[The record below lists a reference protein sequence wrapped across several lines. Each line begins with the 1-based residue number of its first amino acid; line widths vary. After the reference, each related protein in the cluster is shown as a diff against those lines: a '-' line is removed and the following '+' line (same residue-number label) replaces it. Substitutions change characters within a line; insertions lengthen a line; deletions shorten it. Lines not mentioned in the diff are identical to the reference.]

1 MRNSYNYNHCL
12 SPDESEEYIAE
23 SRSNS
28 NASLSN
34 SNALVAIAEWRPFR
48 WNADYTALSLLGLGL
63 TYLVF
68 REPLL
73 VTVIL
78 SAGLFFYCLGKI
90 ISTVPILQRIVGVK
104 IRFWHIA
111 AVIVAI
117 AATLS
122 IFELPAQ
129 AVFLSGLEQFL
140 TQIAQQSSTGGAG
153 GGAVSPQAIKLVF
166 NAIRAVFLLL
176 VGVAALFAYNQAQQG
191 NDWRPIATQAGL
203 AIGIIL
209 TIDVITF
216 LFVGNGTGGA

>member
-1 MRNSYNYNHCL
+1 MRDYHNYNNCL
-12 SPDESEEYIAE
+12 FLDESEEYSAK
-23 SRSNS
+23 SSSNS
-28 NASLSN
+28 NVYRSN
-34 SNALVAIAEWRPFR
+34 SNALVAAAVWRHFR
-48 WNADYTALSLLGLGL
+48 WNADHTTLCLFGLGL
-63 TYLVF
+63 TYLTF

-78 SAGLFFYCLGKI
+78 LAGLFFYCLSKI

-111 AVIVAI
+111 TVIVAI

-140 TQIAQQSSTGGAG
+140 TQIVQQSSTGGAG
-153 GGAVSPQAIKLVF
+153 GGAVSPEAIKLVF
-166 NAIRAVFLLL
+166 NSIRAIFLLL
-176 VGVAALFAYNQAQQG
+176 VGVAALFSYNQAQQG

-203 AIGIIL
+203 AIGIVF
-209 TIDVITF
+209 D
-216 LFVGNGTGGA
+216 N

>member
-1 MRNSYNYNHCL
+1 MRDYYNYNHFL
-12 SPDESEEYIAE
+12 F
-23 SRSNS
+23 SNKSKEDSAKISSDS
-28 NASLSN
+28 NVYRSN
-34 SNALVAIAEWRPFR
+34 SNALVATAVWRRFR
-48 WNADYTALSLLGLGL
+48 WNADYTALCLLGLGL
-63 TYLVF
+63 TYLAF

-111 AVIVAI
+111 SIIVAI

-140 TQIAQQSSTGGAG
+140 TQIVQQSSTGGAG
-153 GGAVSPQAIKLVF
+153 GGAVSPEAIKLVF
-166 NAIRAVFLLL
+166 NAIRAIFLLL
-176 VGVAALFAYNQAQQG
+176 VGVAALFSYNQAQQG

-203 AIGIIL
+203 AIGIVL

-216 LFVGNGTGGA
+216 LFIGNGTGGA